1 MLFRVFNIKWRENI
15 GTYTPDSLYIRVY
28 DSNYD
33 EAESTAMRHMAR
45 QVPNAMEWSSDKDW
59 WNTQNAKENESL
71 AYLIGASR
79 EVLSQCV
86 EEMQNL
92 LMEISTDRIGPIT
105 SKMTKFQIESA
116 AKLVKKL
123 EEATTYSYWNK
134 RTPSNVKA

>member
-15 GTYTPDSLYIRVY
+15 GTYTPDALYIRVY

-33 EAESTAMRHMAR
+33 DAETTAMRYMAKL
-45 QVPNAMEWSSDKDW
+45 VPNAMEWSSDKDW
-59 WNTQNAKENESL
+59 WDNQENEENSF
-71 AYLIGASR
+71 AFLIGASR

-92 LMEISTDRIGPIT
+92 LMEISTDRIGPVT

-123 EEATTYSYWNK
+123 EETTAYSYWNK

>member
-1 MLFRVFNIKWRENI
+1 MLFKMFNIKWRDNVE
-15 GTYTPDSLYIRVY
+15 TYTPDSLYIRVY

-33 EAESTAMRHMAR
+33 EAESTAIRYMAK

-59 WNTQNAKENESL
+59 WDNQENEEASL

-79 EVLSQCV
+79 EVIAQCV

-92 LMEISTDRIGPIT
+92 LMEIPTDRIETIT

-116 AKLVKKL
+116 AKLVKRL

-134 RTPSNVKA
+134 RTPTTTKS

>member
-59 WNTQNAKENESL
+59 WDTQNAKENESL
-71 AYLIGASR
+71 AYLIAHH
-79 EVLSQCV
+79 E
-86 EEMQNL
+86 
-92 LMEISTDRIGPIT
+92 
-105 SKMTKFQIESA
+105 KYFHSA
-116 AKLVKKL
+116 
-123 EEATTYSYWNK
+123 
-134 RTPSNVKA
+134 